1 MIYTCGIVEDEPLA
15 EKMLRKYIG
24 RMSFFRL
31 AWSCAFAE
39 EAVPLL
45 QKQPVDLLFLDVQ
58 EAPLRRGTALF
69 DVIKKF
75 ECNIVVTSPYPREA
89 VASNLGVVAFLT
101 KPVSFDRF
109 LEATETFLEAREQ

>member
-15 EKMLRKYIG
+15 EKMLRKYVG
-24 RMSFFRL
+24 RISFFRL

-39 EAVPLL
+39 EAAPLM

-58 EAPLRRGTALF
+58 DAPLRRGTALF
-69 DVIKKF
+69 EMIRKYRRSIVI
-75 ECNIVVTSPYPREA
+75 TSPYPHEV
-89 VASNLGVVAFLT
+89 VAGDLGVVAFLT

-109 LEATETFLEAREQ
+109 LEATESFLETQEQ